1 MSLLYVDPAA
11 ASACNEQAWKRTIEV
26 VAALEAVGDP
36 EGPTL
41 LDGWSRLTVA
51 CHLRYG
57 ALGSRR
63 VTAEALAGKEAAFY
77 PGGRSVQ
84 RPGTL
89 SPSPGESAADVLRSL
104 AEEGRLLHES
114 WSDLSAHQ
122 WQTDVLEP
130 ADNPDYGSVS
140 ISVLPLLRLTEVE
153 VHGSDLDL
161 GLSEWSD
168 TFVEVALPTR
178 IAWLAIRRRDPRL
191 YDHDVQGSWLLAT
204 IGGPRWLV
212 AVSGEEVETRPAGPD
227 DTADSV
233 IEGSGRDLL
242 AMLLGRSGGHLDATG
257 DTEFAG
263 SFKRA
268 FPGP

>member
-11 ASACNEQAWKRTIEV
+11 AGACNEQAWKRTVEV
-26 VAALEAVGDP
+26 VTALESAEDP

-41 LDGWSRLTVA
+41 LEGWSRLTVA

-63 VTAEALAGKEAAFY
+63 VTTEALAGREAAFY
-77 PGGRSVQ
+77 PEGRSVQ

-89 SPSPGESAADVLRSL
+89 APAPGESAADVFRAL
-104 AEEGRLLHES
+104 AEEGRLLYES
-114 WSDLSAHQ
+114 WRDLSAHQ
-122 WQTDVLEP
+122 WRTDIVEP
-130 ADNPDYGSVS
+130 ADNPDYGSIS

-161 GLSEWSD
+161 GLGEWSD

-178 IAWLAIRRRDPRL
+178 IAWLAIRRRDPSL
-191 YDHDVQGSWLLAT
+191 YAPDVQGSWLLAVS
-204 IGGPRWLV
+204 GGPRWLV
-212 AVSGEEVETRPAGPD
+212 TVSGEEVESRTAGHD
-227 DTADSV
+227 DTADAT
-233 IEGSGRDLL
+233 IEGTGRDVL
-242 AMLLGRSGGHLDATG
+242 AMLLGRPGGQLDTSGDSEL
-257 DTEFAG
+257 AG

>member
-1 MSLLYVDPAA
+1 MSLLYVEPAA
-11 ASACNEQAWKRTIEV
+11 AGACNEQAWKRTTEV
-26 VAALEAVGDP
+26 VAALEAVVDP

-41 LDGWSRLTVA
+41 LEGWSRLTVA

-63 VTAEALAGKEAAFY
+63 VTAEALAGREAAFY
-77 PGGRSVQ
+77 PEGRSVQ

-89 SPSPGESAADVLRSL
+89 APAPGESASDVLRSL
-104 AEEGRLLHES
+104 AEEGRLLYEL

-122 WQTDVLEP
+122 WQKDLVEP
-130 ADNPDYGSVS
+130 ADNPDYGRIS

-168 TFVEVALPTR
+168 TFVEVALPSR
-178 IAWLAIRRRDPRL
+178 IAWLAIRRRDPSL
-191 YDHDVQGSWLLAT
+191 YEPDVQGSWLLAAK
-204 IGGPRWLV
+204 GGPRWLV
-212 AVSGEEVETRPAGPD
+212 SVNGEEVESRPAGPD

-233 IEGSGRDLL
+233 IEGTGRDLL
-242 AMLLGRSGGHLDATG
+242 AMLLGRPRGPLDTTG
-257 DTEFAG
+257 DTELAG